1 MIHERS
7 RSTTCCGG
15 SGGEVHTLLVGISLR
30 VGLIHDMLSTAVG
43 SGSRPW
49 AGSERVAARRA
60 ASFSVG
66 TGIENRRSNGLLG
79 EISLGRWRWWNP
91 GQLETITTPAKRNAR
106 SLSRRSDV
114 DDEETTLET
123 YVKSRVL
130 KLALT
135 LGALATALLAGA
147 ASFKV
152 G

>member
-1 MIHERS
+1 
-7 RSTTCCGG
+7 
-15 SGGEVHTLLVGISLR
+15 
-30 VGLIHDMLSTAVG
+30 
-43 SGSRPW
+43 
-49 AGSERVAARRA
+49 
-60 ASFSVG
+60 
-66 TGIENRRSNGLLG
+66 LLG